1 MSQQPPGTVTLTSH
15 IIISADGEEA
25 WMFPSSCPMSSL
37 LTERPVLSED
47 DLTQT
52 QSPAQTGR
60 IFLSIVMTELSLSV
74 LLSA

>member
-1 MSQQPPGTVTLTSH
+1 
-15 IIISADGEEA
+15 
-25 WMFPSSCPMSSL
+25 MFPSSCPMSSL

-74 LLSA
+74 LLSAKELQSEAVAWSWLLCYNF